1 MALCG
6 IVQHIRAVNRKAEL
20 AEYASHRLSLPIYSV
35 PKIVTYFSTSGSKE
49 IEHVRA
55 LNPNW
60 IVEVYNETTARE
72 VVATSCTTAL
82 SAYDKVASVAGKAD
96 IFRLCALLRKGGV
109 YIDDD
114 LYLLHPLDEIVE
126 ADSFGLL
133 LVENRPATGYWG
145 NQLRGSTPVC
155 NGLMAASWAEH
166 TFFECALHTVVQN
179 VHTTDP
185 TVSLLQITGPR
196 ALGKCADG
204 YTFRYQ
210 FEETNSNHFLLCN
223 RTHVIAVHKSLP
235 EPPRKQHYSDLKLQI
250 KV

>member
-1 MALCG
+1 MHHC
-6 IVQHIRAVNRKAEL
+6 
-20 AEYASHRLSLPIYSV
+20 SV
-35 PKIVTYFSTSGSKE
+35 RVRQGSFRRRQSGYFSF
-49 IEHVRA
+49 VR
-55 LNPNW
+55 
-60 IVEVYNETTARE
+60 
-72 VVATSCTTAL
+72 S
-82 SAYDKVASVAGKAD
+82 
-96 IFRLCALLRKGGV
+96 LRKGSV
-109 YIDDD
+109 HRRY
-114 LYLLHPLDEIVE
+114 LYTLDEIVGC
-126 ADSFGLL
+126 SFGLL